1 MDSYDEEEEAQEET
15 SWIDSGGSCIEVV
28 TVTKMDVIQRQL
40 EDLKVLIPSLPFRLG
55 SHGHDSQ
62 RSRTQERSNRCL

>member
-15 SWIDSGGSCIEVV
+15 SWRTNCGSRVEVV

-40 EDLKVLIPSLPFRLG
+40 EDLKVPDSSLPLSLG
-55 SHGHDSQ
+55 SNGYDPQGSGAE
-62 RSRTQERSNRCL
+62 ERADRRL

>member
-15 SWIDSGGSCIEVV
+15 SWRGNCGSRVEVV

-40 EDLKVLIPSLPFRLG
+40 EDLKVVIPVFR
-55 SHGHDSQ
+55 SP
-62 RSRTQERSNRCL
+62 